1 MRLLS
6 NPVAQFAAAVL
17 VAFLLVASLTSWF
30 GSRAAE
36 REAIADARS
45 VTVVLAQ
52 GVVEPAMTRGLA
64 DGDPGAL
71 AAFDRVIQERLP
83 SQAVR
88 RVKLWSMNG
97 TIVYSDEPRLVGRR
111 FPLGEDERKVL
122 ANGGSDAEISDL
134 SAPENVFD
142 TGSGD
147 LVEVYTRVTS
157 PPEGDPL
164 LFEAYFSLADVNAR
178 KAEIV
183 QAFRPVTLGGTLVLA
198 LLATPLAWW
207 LTRRLRR
214 DARAR
219 ETLLRAAVEASD
231 GERRRIAR
239 DLHDSVVQDLTGATF
254 ALAATTRGDRP
265 DPEAL
270 EQIGRTMRGSL
281 RALRSLLVEIYP
293 PDLHET
299 GLQGAL
305 VDLLAPLEATG
316 ITVELR
322 VDDVPD
328 PPGGTAALVWRVA
341 QEAVRNAVRHG
352 HPSRLSVAVE
362 HLGSK
367 VRLSVED
374 DGAGFDPHEAS
385 GGEHLGL
392 RSMRDLAREAGGTLD
407 IRSSVGQGT
416 RVRLEVGT

>member
-6 NPVAQFAAAVL
+6 NPVAQFAAAVV

-45 VTVVLAQ
+45 VTEVLAQ

-147 LVEVYTRVTS
+147 VVEVYSRVTS
-157 PPEGDPL
+157 PEGDPL

-239 DLHDSVVQDLTGATF
+239 DLHDGVVQDLTGATF
-254 ALAATTRGDRP
+254 ALAATTRGDGP

-281 RALRSLLVEIYP
+281 RSLRSLLVEIYP

-305 VDLLAPLEATG
+305 VDLLAPLEAAG

-328 PPGGTAALVWRVA
+328 PSDGTAALVWRVA

-385 GGEHLGL
+385 GGEHIGL